1 MAVVVCTL
9 LSTSGAFLYQ
19 GLVPLDPPQMKV
31 SFEPAEVKQLKE
43 LESTS
48 IIIWAS
54 KSYSDVA
61 VFAKSENPDVA
72 AVSEE

>member
-1 MAVVVCTL
+1 MAVL
-9 LSTSGAFLYQ
+9 LSVSQAFLYQ
-19 GLVPLDPPQMKV
+19 GLVPLAPEQMKV
-31 SFEPAEVKQLKE
+31 TFEPSEVRQIKE

-61 VFAKSENPDVA
+61 VFAKAEAPDVA
-72 AVSEE
+72 SVSEE